1 MADET
6 CAIDFL
12 KLPLEVCLTR
22 STPVKFKDEE
32 VVKDIWRLHHS
43 FLLQCNQKWKT

>member
-12 KLPLEVCLTR
+12 KLPLEVCLTH
-22 STPVKFKDEE
+22 SIPVKFKDDE
-32 VVKDIWRLHHS
+32 VKE
-43 FLLQCNQKWKT
+43 